1 MSATIQ
7 ESKVDIHK
15 AVKAAF
21 NFFAKS
27 FAHETTNNLQLE
39 EVELSDDGHFWL
51 ITLGYDDP
59 AVTAKN
65 SLSDLII
72 QGAAALRPRP
82 LRKYKVVRVDS
93 ETGKAVAVKIR

>member
-7 ESKVDIHK
+7 ESKIDIHK

-21 NFFAKS
+21 NFFTKS
-27 FAHETTNNLQLE
+27 FAHEKTNNLQLE
-39 EVELSDDGHFWL
+39 EVELSEDGHFWL

-59 AVTAKN
+59 AATAKT

-72 QGAAALRPRP
+72 QNSPMLRPRP
-82 LRKYKVVRVDS
+82 LRKYKVVRVNA
-93 ETGKAVAVKIR
+93 ENGKAVAVKIR